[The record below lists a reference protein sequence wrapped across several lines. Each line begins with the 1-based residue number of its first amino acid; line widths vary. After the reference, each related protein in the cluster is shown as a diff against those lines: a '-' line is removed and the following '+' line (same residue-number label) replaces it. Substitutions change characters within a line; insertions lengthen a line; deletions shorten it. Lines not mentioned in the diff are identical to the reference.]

1 MGVLKKLFLIDAA
14 FALLFSI
21 ANIYFGL
28 DAALFAFPLS
38 LAFNALLVFE
48 FYFRLLK
55 NPSRLSFSA
64 SKKLLQ
70 YQPFAHLIAFILRR
84 AGKSESSFAY
94 DAISVFF
101 WLASFA
107 ASFAV
112 LRLLSEKSLSKIQ
125 PEWAGFCKAK
135 KRKGALW
142 LGFELLDWADA
153 LVQAVFM
160 VLLFQIFFF
169 QFYKIP
175 SESMVS
181 ELLIRD
187 RLMVSKI
194 TSGPKFP
201 LTKVGLPAL
210 KKYKRGDIV
219 VFRNPHYSSG
229 RKEEVKSVISEL
241 VYMLTFTTVNLNV
254 DQNGQVKADPLVKRL
269 AGVPGEQLMMV
280 NGVLYSRTKDS
291 PQFKP
296 VAEDARWANYN
307 LNEKGPALKKMIQEF
322 PISQEG
328 YEEMLAFESERDSM
342 DIEAAKK
349 ECRAV
354 ADGFE
359 RLSGTPAAPSA
370 LSKAAKGFLSK
381 EELFEFHL
389 MRENYSLTAKI
400 VNAGQLGAAWFK
412 AFMTDW
418 IEESEGSVSDG
429 LYGGDLYSDSNFRLN
444 LMIKLCVGKLVL
456 ENRRLMLKGVSFS
469 DYGQSGERRLLLER
483 AQLLQSYINY
493 LDRRNMP
500 VFPANSADG
509 SPNYIPQ
516 NCWFM
521 MGDNR
526 FNSLDMRHSY
536 EERLE
541 PLSAIDPHTVY
552 YYSNMEPQFVSGE
565 KILGTT
571 EFRFWPKGRI
581 GFLR

>member
-1 MGVLKKLFLIDAA
+1 MKVLKTLFLLDAV
-14 FALLFSI
+14 FAALFSL
-21 ANIYFGL
+21 ANFYFGL
-28 DAALFAFPLS
+28 DVAAFAFPLAV
-38 LAFNALLVFE
+38 LFNAVL
-48 FYFRLLK
+48 FYKVYAGLLK
-55 NPSRLSFSA
+55 NPSRANFGA

-84 AGKSESSFAY
+84 AGERGTSVAY
-94 DAISVFF
+94 DAVCVLF
-101 WLASFA
+101 WLLSFVASLA
-107 ASFAV
+107 I
-112 LRLLSEKSLSKIQ
+112 LRLISEKSLKKIAPDWLEFSKAQ
-125 PEWAGFCKAK
+125 
-135 KRKGALW
+135 KRSGASW
-142 LGFELLDWADA
+142 LCFELLDWADA

-201 LTKVGLPAL
+201 LTRVGLPAL

-229 RKEEVKSVISEL
+229 RKDEVKSVVSEL

-254 DQNGQVKADPLVKRL
+254 DSNGQVKADPLVKRL
-269 AGVPGEQLMMV
+269 VGVPGEQLMML
-280 NGVLYSRTKDS
+280 NGILYSRTKDS
-291 PQFKP
+291 PNFSP
-296 VAEDARWANYN
+296 VQDDAKWANYN
-307 LNEKGPALKKMIQEF
+307 LNEKSPEIKRMIQEF
-322 PISQEG
+322 PINQEG
-328 YEEMLAFESERDSM
+328 YEEMLAFEKERDSM
-342 DIEAAKK
+342 DISAVQK
-349 ECRAV
+349 ECSDLAWAFWKLARS
-354 ADGFE
+354 DKLNKTKKDL
-359 RLSGTPAAPSA
+359 LSAN
-370 LSKAAKGFLSK
+370 
-381 EELFEFHL
+381 ELFEYSML
-389 MRENYSLTAKI
+389 RDNYSLTTKLMA
-400 VNAGQLGAAWFK
+400 AGQDGVEWFH

-418 IEESEGSVSDG
+418 IDEAQSKIKDG

-444 LMIKLCVGKLVL
+444 LMVKLCVGNFVLRNAQLIAQGLPYSNLVDDPKIREL
-456 ENRRLMLKGVSFS
+456 W
-469 DYGQSGERRLLLER
+469 DR

-500 VFPANSADG
+500 VFPANQADG
-509 SPNYIPQ
+509 SPSYIPDG
-516 NCWFM
+516 CYFM

-536 EERLE
+536 EERLV
-541 PLSAIDPHTVY
+541 PLTAFDNYSVY
-552 YYSNMEPQFVSGE
+552 YYTNMEPQFVSND

>member
-1 MGVLKKLFLIDAA
+1 MKNLKTVFLLDAI
-14 FALLFSI
+14 FAALFSI
-21 ANIYFGL
+21 ANVYFGLDIAIFAFPLAAVFNAFLLHQIYFGL
-28 DAALFAFPLS
+28 L
-38 LAFNALLVFE
+38 
-48 FYFRLLK
+48 R
-55 NPSRLSFSA
+55 NPSRVNFNVV
-64 SKKLLQ
+64 KKLLQ
-70 YQPFAHLIAFILRR
+70 YQPFAHLVAFIIRR
-84 AGKSESSFAY
+84 SGEKGTSFAF
-94 DAISVFF
+94 DAFTVCLWLLAFVFSLVALRMISDKKI
-101 WLASFA
+101 
-107 ASFAV
+107 
-112 LRLLSEKSLSKIQ
+112 KSVN
-125 PEWAGFCKAK
+125 PEWMEFSRPK
-135 KRKGALW
+135 KRKGGAW
-142 LGFELLDWADA
+142 FAFEILDWADA

-201 LTKVGLPAL
+201 LTKVGLPAF

-229 RKEEVKSVISEL
+229 RKDEVKSVVSEL

-254 DQNGQVKADPLVKRL
+254 DSNGQVKADPLVKRL
-269 AGVPGEQLMMV
+269 VGLPGEQLMMV

-291 PQFKP
+291 PRFAP
-296 VAEDARWANYN
+296 VQEDAKWANYN
-307 LNEKGPALKKMIQEF
+307 LNEKAPEIKRLIQEF
-322 PISQEG
+322 PINQEG
-328 YEEMLAFESERDSM
+328 YEEMLAFEKERDTM

-349 ECRAV
+349 ECYDIAWNFWKTVRA
-354 ADGFE
+354 DKMN
-359 RLSGTPAAPSA
+359 TPKKDFFTPD
-370 LSKAAKGFLSK
+370 
-381 EELFEFHL
+381 ELFEYNML
-389 MRENYSLTAKI
+389 RENYTLTTKLMA
-400 VNAGQLGAAWFK
+400 AGTDGASWFH

-418 IEESEGSVSDG
+418 FERGDKALKDG

-444 LMIKLCVGKLVL
+444 LMLKLCVGKFVLRNAQLISSGLPYSNLVDDQEIRGL
-456 ENRRLMLKGVSFS
+456 W
-469 DYGQSGERRLLLER
+469 DR

-500 VFPANSADG
+500 VFPANASDG
-509 SPNYIPQ
+509 SANYIPKG
-516 NCWFM
+516 CYFM

-536 EERLE
+536 DERLE
-541 PLSAIDPHTVY
+541 ALTPYDDYSVY
-552 YYSNMEPQFVSGE
+552 YYTNMEPQYVSQD